1 MFQLVSL
8 LSFIFIPAT
17 SEKTLSVMYSVLVM
31 SEVHTVEN
39 ENAFVIVAQP
49 SWRYL
54 QLHRLYIENTYKLQV
69 EASIWKDIFW
79 MWRFFF
85 PSPDSLLPWQQQ
97 RIRSKR
103 SWACCGM
110 AVPNKQA
117 LSLTVSRVLLL
128 LLPSL
133 CSPHPLPPPPLT
145 SLPSFNIRLL
155 FSRFFVQLVSTHPN
169 HLTDSPF
176 IFVF

>member
-17 SEKTLSVMYSVLVM
+17 SEKTLSVMYSTGNLW
-31 SEVHTVEN
+31 SPYCRKWKCICHSCTAKLE
-39 ENAFVIVAQP
+39 IPSVAQAIY
-49 SWRYL
+49 WEHI
-54 QLHRLYIENTYKLQV
+54 Q
-69 EASIWKDIFW
+69 ASGWGQHLKCEDFS
-79 MWRFFF
+79 

-97 RIRSKR
+97 RIHSKR

-133 CSPHPLPPPPLT
+133 CSPHPLPPPPLI
-145 SLPSFNIRLL
+145 SLPSFNIGLL
-155 FSRFFVQLVSTHPN
+155 FSRFFVQLVSTHPS